1 MAANSEG
8 KFNHRRN
15 YNNALRIVQD
25 FLWGTL
31 VRRALMISCKTFAD
45 ALRRFAISESSF
57 AESSAGKAH
66 AMVESANSNVL
77 TATKEL
83 PTILWMYFICCL
95 VSGSI
100 SGPVVNIATRQ
111 SP

>member
-1 MAANSEG
+1 
-8 KFNHRRN
+8 
-15 YNNALRIVQD
+15 
-25 FLWGTL
+25 
-31 VRRALMISCKTFAD
+31 MISCKTFAD

-83 PTILWMYFICCL
+83 PN
-95 VSGSI
+95 I
-100 SGPVVNIATRQ
+100 SMDVLHLLPRFRVD
-111 SP
+111 

>member
-1 MAANSEG
+1 MHFASFKISSG
-8 KFNHRRN
+8 IP
-15 YNNALRIVQD
+15 LS
-25 FLWGTL
+25 G
-31 VRRALMISCKTFAD
+31 ALMISCKTFAG

-83 PTILWMYFICCL
+83 PNILWMYFICCL

-100 SGPVVNIATRQ
+100 SGPVVNIATAKAHNN
-111 SP
+111 SSAE